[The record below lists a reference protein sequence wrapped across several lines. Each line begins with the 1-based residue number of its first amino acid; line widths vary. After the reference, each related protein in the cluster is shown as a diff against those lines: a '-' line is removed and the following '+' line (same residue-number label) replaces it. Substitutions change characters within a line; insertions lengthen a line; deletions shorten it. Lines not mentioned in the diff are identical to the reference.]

1 MSHSPDYER
10 DLKWKEMKSRTKG
23 KEFKISSDLTV
34 EVGGKTHR
42 LIGYDIERTCDDC
55 SLNGRCGYAADGEY
69 VCRRVWNAASPK
81 PSFGWDESTFI
92 DVTSECEAE
101 KYRRLFEE
109 EHRKY
114 ANALAG
120 ARGLVDAVNEEGAE
134 LTKEDIKN
142 LFPDEELE
150 PADEDDDVKIPKFLK
165 GYFGVLVDENS
176 EWGLNKRSRDRI
188 VAWVDRHTNCV
199 SEADIAELLRAEYER
214 GRADA
219 MAGMPKTE
227 RTEREGSESGR

>member
-10 DLKWKEMKSRTKG
+10 DLKWKEMKSRTECG
-23 KEFKISSDLTV
+23 KFKIGSDLTL
-34 EVGGKTHR
+34 EVGEKTYR

-55 SLNGRCGYAADGEY
+55 SLSQRCGHVSDGEY
-69 VCRRVWNAASPK
+69 ICKRVWNAASPK

-92 DVTSECEAE
+92 DVTSECDAE

-114 ANALAG
+114 VNALAG

-150 PADEDDDVKIPKFLK
+150 PADENDDVKIPKFLK

-176 EWGLNKRSRDRI
+176 EWGL
-188 VAWVDRHTNCV
+188 VGQAHQ
-199 SEADIAELLRAEYER
+199 LRER
-214 GRADA
+214 GGHDRTPPRRVRKGQGGRHGGDA
-219 MAGMPKTE
+219 ENRKDGMRRK
-227 RTEREGSESGR
+227 